1 MRQEV
6 TFQLTHRSAAT
17 RIAIAFI
24 IWSALW
30 VVVSDYVLEHVA
42 RFQQR
47 FWTAQTEKGL
57 FYVFVSGLLLWLA
70 VRAVEREEAARRQIT
85 ESKLRLLKESGL
97 IGVASWGEDR
107 RFNYVNEALSQMLG
121 YRRSELIGQEVRSL
135 IPEEYVL
142 SLLEAQEELRL
153 HGRTSLHK
161 GELIRKDGTTV
172 PIVGGA
178 GCLPGSSERTGYFV
192 DISELTE
199 SEEERRQ
206 LSEKLLHSEKL
217 NAIGQLAGGVAHNFN
232 NELAIIV
239 GYSSM
244 IDAAAEGDEVCH
256 DRAQQVLKA
265 AERARKLVGQL
276 LAFSRKQEL
285 HREVIDVNLLLE
297 EMRSMLRQVLDARIE
312 LRLTLSEEEECI
324 DIDPSQFEQAIVN
337 LAVNA
342 QQAMPTGGILT
353 IDVGHRNAR
362 VGGINT
368 PEQPYVTVTLSDTG
382 CGMTPATQAR
392 LFEPFFTTR
401 QKSGGTGLG
410 LSTAHGIVKQS
421 GGDILIAS
429 ELDKGTTFTL
439 LFPRSESKPAPPVEL
454 KPVRST
460 EAMTATVLLVED
472 MDAVREMMA
481 QILASKGLAVISAMD
496 GLHAVEIARSQKNSI
511 DLVLTDVVMPR
522 MSGPEAVHQIRQS
535 HPEIKVIYFSGY
547 TDTELI
553 DVSEGDVIIWK
564 PIKPEALIETI
575 RECLAGTIDSGLRRK
590 SA

>member
-24 IWSALW
+24 IWSAVW
-30 VVVSDYVLEHVA
+30 VVLSDYVLERVA
-42 RFQQR
+42 GFQQR
-47 FWTAQTEKGL
+47 FWTAQTEKGI
-57 FYVFVSGLLLWLA
+57 FYVFVSGVLLWLA
-70 VRAVEREEAARRQIT
+70 VRAVEHEEAARRQIT
-85 ESKLRLLKESGL
+85 ESKLRLLRQSGL
-97 IGVASWGEDR
+97 IGVASWGEDSKLT
-107 RFNYVNEALSQMLG
+107 YVNEALCQMLG
-121 YRRSELIGQEVRSL
+121 YVRTELNGQDVRSL
-135 IPEEYVL
+135 VPEECVL
-142 SLLEAQEELRL
+142 FLLEAQEELRM

-161 GELIRKDGTTV
+161 AELRRKDGTVV

-178 GCLPGSSERTGYFV
+178 GLTPGSQERTGYFV

-239 GYSSM
+239 GYTSM
-244 IDAAAEGDEVCH
+244 MDAAAENDEVCH

-297 EMRSMLRQVLDARIE
+297 EMRSMLRQVLDARID

-324 DIDPSQFEQAIVN
+324 DIDPSQFEQVVVN

-353 IDVGHRNAR
+353 IEVDHRNAR
-362 VGGINT
+362 IGGAST

-401 QKSGGTGLG
+401 QKTGGTGLG

-421 GGDILIAS
+421 GGDILITS
-429 ELDKGTTFTL
+429 ELNKGTTFTL
-439 LFPRSESKPAPPVEL
+439 LFPRSESKPAPPIEL
-454 KPVRST
+454 HPAPS
-460 EAMTATVLLVED
+460 ASDMSATVLLVED

-481 QILASKGLAVISAMD
+481 QILASKGLSVISAMD
-496 GLHAVEIARSQKNSI
+496 GLHAVEIARSQKHSI

-522 MSGPEAVHQIRQS
+522 MSGPEAVHQIRES

-575 RECLAGTIDSGLRRK
+575 RECLAGTMDSGSQRK